1 MREPERLEDGTLA
14 ELPPYF
20 ARMEREGIICRWCGE
35 GRVRLEPTLSTD
47 AAMGTCERCDMNQV
61 YTCPPGM
68 AYVRT
73 SGNTPSGRCKMGRVI
88 QFKPR
93 A

>member
-1 MREPERLEDGTLA
+1 MREPERLADGTLA

-20 ARMEREGIICRWCGE
+20 VRMERGGITCRWCGE
-35 GRVRLEPTLSTD
+35 GRVTLEPTLSEE
-47 AAMGTCERCDMNQV
+47 AAMGTCGSCGMNQV

-68 AYVRT
+68 AYIRGV
-73 SGNTPSGRCKMGRVI
+73 GDKPPSRKMGQVI
-88 QFKPR
+88 RFRPR